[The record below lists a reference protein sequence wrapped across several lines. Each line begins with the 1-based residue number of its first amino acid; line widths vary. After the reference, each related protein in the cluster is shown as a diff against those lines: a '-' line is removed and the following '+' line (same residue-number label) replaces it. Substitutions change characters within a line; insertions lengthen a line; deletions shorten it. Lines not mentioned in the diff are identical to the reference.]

1 MDDLFSLKGK
11 VAVVTGASRG
21 LGQAIAVGYAKH
33 GAKLVVSDVLDVG
46 ETVKKVEGAGGEAIG
61 MNVDV
66 SNREQV
72 KGMFIAAEERF
83 GGVDILVS
91 NAGILKAGP
100 AESLWDEDW
109 DKVLQVNLKSQFIA
123 AQEVFPFM
131 KKRGGGRI
139 INVASIAG
147 LLAFNQAIPYNASK
161 GGSIQLSRSLALEWA
176 QHNIL
181 VNAICPGI
189 FLTGMT
195 NDLLEQEGFKQMIKA
210 NVPIGRHAVPEELV
224 GAAIYLA
231 SKAGSYTNGHAMVV
245 DGGWTCHL

>member
-1 MDDLFSLKGK
+1 MDDLFSLKDK
-11 VAVVTGASRG
+11 VAVVTGASGG
-21 LGQAIAVGYAKH
+21 LGQAIAVGFARH
-33 GAKLVVSDVLDVG
+33 GAKIVVSDVKDVS
-46 ETVKKVEGAGGEAIG
+46 ETVKKVEGAGSEAIG
-61 MNVDV
+61 LKVDV
-66 SNREQV
+66 SSKDEL
-72 KGMFIAAEERF
+72 KGMFQAAEDEF
-83 GGVDILVS
+83 GGVDILVN
-91 NAGILKAGP
+91 NAGILRTGP
-100 AESLWDEDW
+100 AESLPKEDW
-109 DKVLQVNLKSQFIA
+109 DVVINVNLTSQFNA
-123 AQEVFPFM
+123 AQEVFPFL

-161 GGSIQLSRSLALEWA
+161 GGVIQLSRSLAFEWA

-189 FLTGMT
+189 FLTDMTQGM
-195 NDLLEQEGFKQMIKA
+195 LEQEGFQQMIKG
-210 NVPIGRHAVPEELV
+210 NVPMARHAVPEELV

>member
-1 MDDLFSLKGK
+1 MDDLFSLNGK

-33 GAKLVVSDVLDVG
+33 GAKLVVSDVLDVS
-46 ETVKKVEGAGGEAIG
+46 ETIKMVEEAGGEAVG

-66 SNREQV
+66 SSREQV
-72 KGMFIAAEERF
+72 KGMFNAAEERF
-83 GGVDILVS
+83 GGVDILVN
-91 NAGILKAGP
+91 NAGILRSAP
-100 AESLWDEDW
+100 AEGLHDEDW
-109 DKVLQVNLKSQFIA
+109 DKVIQVNLKSQFIA
-123 AQEVFPFM
+123 AQEVFPFL

-161 GGSIQLSRSLALEWA
+161 GGSVQLTRSLAFEWA

-195 NDLLEQEGFKQMIKA
+195 NDMLEQESFKEMVKA
-210 NVPIGRHAVPEELV
+210 KVPMGRHAVPEELV

>member
-1 MDDLFSLKGK
+1 MDDLFGLNGK

-21 LGQAIAVGYAKH
+21 LGQAIALGYAKY
-33 GAKLVVSDVLDVG
+33 GAKLVVSDVLDVS
-46 ETVKKVEGAGGEAIG
+46 ETVKKIEEIGGEAVG
-61 MNVDV
+61 LMVDV
-66 SNREQV
+66 SSRERV
-72 KGMFIAAEERF
+72 KGMFLAAEERF
-83 GGVDILVS
+83 GGVDVLVN
-91 NAGILKAGP
+91 NAGILRSAP

-123 AQEVFPFM
+123 AQEVFPFL

-139 INVASIAG
+139 INIASIAG
-147 LLAFNQAIPYNASK
+147 LLAFNQSIPYNSSK
-161 GGSIQLSRSLALEWA
+161 GGVVMLTKSLALEWA

-195 NDLLEQEGFKQMIKA
+195 NDMLGQESFRDMVKSK
-210 NVPIGRHAVPEELV
+210 VPMARHAVPEELV

-231 SKAGSYTNGHAMVV
+231 SKAGSYTNGQALVV